1 MSEQHDTNMHKT
13 ESYEFKTKVADNA
26 HKLQLDKRGLHLD
39 RHLQA
44 FQILKG
50 VRPTYGLT
58 ELEVYVPKVAQQQ
71 VDFIKMEIDDNVVS
85 TLFLPENQEI
95 FRYRIAQFDKYGTPV
110 NRSMKYEFLIFA
122 SDGDVMEIKSRC
134 FYFPLGFKSC
144 CLRVTSK
151 DNPALYDQI
160 VVRRQSGITKFLH
173 TVPYGSEKALFHVE
187 YFMNKVIKFIE
198 QHSSIPK
205 R

>member
-1 MSEQHDTNMHKT
+1 MSEQHDTNMHRT

-26 HKLQLDKRGLHLD
+26 HKFQLYNGWLHRD
-39 RHLQA
+39 RHLQN
-44 FQILKG
+44 FRTLKG

-58 ELEVYVPKVAQQQ
+58 ELEVYAPKDDQQQ
-71 VDFIKMEIDDNVVS
+71 VDFIKIEIDDDFVS
-85 TLFLPENQEI
+85 TFFLPEKQEI
-95 FRYRIAQFDKYGTPV
+95 FRYRIAQFDKYGTPI

-151 DNPALYDQI
+151 DNPAL
-160 VVRRQSGITKFLH
+160 
-173 TVPYGSEKALFHVE
+173 
-187 YFMNKVIKFIE
+187 
-198 QHSSIPK
+198 
-205 R
+205 